1 MTQLKTKI
9 RQKPEVPLIY
19 GKMAPQAPDL
29 ESAVLGALMLDIRSI
44 ELVLPI
50 LKMDDFYTDANQLVY
65 NAIVILFTEGKPIDF
80 MTVGQQ
86 LRKSS
91 ELEMVGGTYYVTNL
105 TRDVVSSAH
114 IEEHARIIK
123 QKSLSRSLIRMAGEL
138 INDAYSDQ
146 EDVFELISK
155 TEMHLSEIQQGI
167 QKQGVQHIGQVAIET
182 IDDMYKQSK
191 VDNEMLGLKTGLK
204 KYDQLTLGL
213 TAPDLIIVA
222 GGPGEG
228 KSTLALQMAK
238 NIAEEEPVAF
248 FSLEMKTKQLM
259 WKMFSAD
266 ISVDVKTI
274 RRGKL
279 QDDQW
284 TVLSKKVEEYQNSKM
299 LLYDIGG
306 LSIWDLRNL
315 CRSLKAKYGI
325 KAVFIDYLQLIST
338 DGGPKNFGL
347 REQEVNFIS
356 KQLKQMAMELD
367 LPVVA
372 LSQLNR
378 IEKGS
383 KRMYRLSDLRES
395 GAIEQD
401 ADGVVFVWRPS
412 YHAVGNYKL
421 DGHID
426 VNFEEDDVVIQLP
439 KWRLGDTGYLR
450 MKFNGKHSRFEEYNE
465 FGTYIPLEV
474 ANARFETKFDNTISI
489 DDDVDSDTPF

>member
-1 MTQLKTKI
+1 MTKSTA
-9 RQKPEVPLIY
+9 PLLY
-19 GKMAPQAPDL
+19 GKMAPQATDL

-50 LKMDDFYTDANQLVY
+50 LKSIDFYLDANQMVY
-65 NAIVILFTEGKPIDF
+65 NAIVLLFTEGKPIDF

-86 LRKSS
+86 LRKANQ
-91 ELEMVGGTYYVTNL
+91 LEAVGGSYYITGL

-138 INDAYSDQ
+138 VGDAYS
-146 EDVFELISK
+146 ESKDVFELITR
-155 TEMHLSEIQQGI
+155 TEMQLAEIQQGI
-167 QKQGVQHIGQVAIET
+167 HKQGVQHIGEVAIATMDE
-182 IDDMYKQSK
+182 MYEQSK
-191 VDNEMLGLKTGLK
+191 IDTEMLGLKTGLK

-213 TAPDLIIVA
+213 TAPDLIVLA

-238 NIAEEEPVAF
+238 NIADEVPVAF

-259 WKMFSAD
+259 WKMFSSD
-266 ISVDVKTI
+266 LSLDVKTI

-279 QDDQW
+279 QEEQW
-284 TVLSKKVEEYQNSKM
+284 NELTQKVEGYQQNQM

-315 CRSLKAKYGI
+315 GRSLKAKYGI
-325 KAVFIDYLQLIST
+325 KAIFIDYLQLIST

-412 YHAVGNYKL
+412 YHAVTSYKL
-421 DGHID
+421 DGRID
-426 VNFEEDDVVIQLP
+426 VNFDDDDVIIQLP
-439 KWRLGDTGYLR
+439 KWRLGDTGYIR
-450 MKFNGKHSRFEEYNE
+450 MKFNGKYSRFEDYNE
-465 FGTYIPLEV
+465 YGTFVPLEV
-474 ANARFETKFDNTISI
+474 ANAKFEAKNKETDFNND
-489 DDDVDSDTPF
+489 DSDTPF